1 MPLFTLVRGRRQ
13 PVEKVG
19 AELKMTTNRAPEAPK
34 SPKYGAFGAR
44 SGAEAGIEGVFQQ
57 AGVSLQ
63 HQLGSFVAGPGRSSS
78 PNTRR
83 MRCHKPC
90 CTHSSWRR

>member
-1 MPLFTLVRGRRQ
+1 MLSDAVERGQ

-57 AGVSLQ
+57 
-63 HQLGSFVAGPGRSSS
+63 
-78 PNTRR
+78 
-83 MRCHKPC
+83 
-90 CTHSSWRR
+90 